1 MTTRSIS
8 LACLTAFSAASIACD
23 ALACSPSLEARN
35 RPPPSLD
42 RMLSSHPIVF
52 VGVVTNDGLAERKP
66 GSEPDSRLRY
76 ATFRIEIPLKGVD
89 GKETIQVRNR
99 GGGDCYNRFSV
110 GERWMF
116 AGSADG
122 AMYSIWSGSTVLAD
136 SKGDLPEAEQSDH
149 QKALRKALPQISKLP
164 PPVTGRP
171 GAP

>member
-1 MTTRSIS
+1 MTARGIT
-8 LACLTAFSAASIACD
+8 LALLAALSAITVASD
-23 ALACSPSLEARN
+23 AVACSPSPEARN
-35 RPPPSLD
+35 QPPPSLD

-52 VGVVTNDGLAERKP
+52 VGVVTNDGLTERKP
-66 GSEPDSRLRY
+66 GSEPDSGLRY

-89 GKETIQVRNR
+89 GKDTIQVRNR

-110 GERWMF
+110 GERWIF

-136 SKGDLPEAEQSDH
+136 SKGDLPEAEQSAH
-149 QKALRKALPQISKLP
+149 QKALRKALPQIGRLP
-164 PPVTGRP
+164 PPVTGKP